1 MIEDNGIGHN
11 IEEKYK
17 APAAAILRI
26 QWVCYCGPLLSLSV
40 VTSAVVII
48 SFVVV
53 VAVAAH
59 S

>member
-26 QWVCYCGPLLSLSV
+26 QWVCYCGPLPSLSV
-40 VTSAVVII
+40 VTSAVVIV